1 MLSERQSASEPL
13 LASEE
18 HYARSRTRM
27 IAWMTRARE
36 AVEQARKDGTLKET
50 VTADGTR
57 FLSLTMPTERR

>member
-1 MLSERQSASEPL
+1 MLSEHRSASEPL

-18 HYARSRTRM
+18 HYARVRAHKTE
-27 IAWMTRARE
+27 WVTRARE

-57 FLSLTMPTERR
+57 FLSLTMPSERR